1 MKRIDSIERAV
12 VILVL
17 GIAVVMAVAGIALPL
32 LR

>member
-1 MKRIDSIERAV
+1 MKRVDGIERAV

-17 GIAVVMAVAGIALPL
+17 GIGVVMAVAGIALPL